1 MNVFCIINIFASVF
15 VCIFADV
22 IGFLTLSWGNQLYI
36 TIIETAFLELLM
48 LIFLVIEFFT
58 TRNLED
64 NEYAKVDI
72 EPNKSLLGDEEEDDD
87 AEKKLRKD
95 ALKRL
100 IEMMK
105 RNKGLNNQ
113 LEDCINDEDNM
124 KRRNSLPAKGNP
136 REDTPERPR
145 SYPLSPRTRKELEN
159 PLINPLALGYGD
171 EEDFWEPEDN
181 VYAESKPPDP
191 LGKLGKTYKDGD
203 TQTITA
209 EQTLFREQDS
219 DDERARNRNKVG
231 RGRGRRGRLED
242 KIREENDSDD
252 LEDEEE
258 LDVIKEEDDLV
269 AAGLISDRRD
279 KEREEEERKRLE
291 DELRKK
297 IEEEDNQLLEEEKR
311 LATNKSDE
319 EKSDEEDKSEGAHE
333 LIKEAEEE
341 LSKSKLD
348 PISSPGNNLQDDDIN
363 SEDLESEMKDTVP
376 ENIDGMLIPPT
387 RNKRTFNEN
396 DIKGDVDK
404 DEEGKKNIVVLPNGD
419 KVDKMGRK
427 VNDKGFLVDDKG
439 NIIDCKTNKKMFKK
453 NQLDENGDIP
463 QPFKLERYNFNCHDI
478 TGA

>member
-1 MNVFCIINIFASVF
+1 M
-15 VCIFADV
+15 
-22 IGFLTLSWGNQLYI
+22 T
-36 TIIETAFLELLM
+36 
-48 LIFLVIEFFT
+48 
-58 TRNLED
+58 
-64 NEYAKVDI
+64 
-72 EPNKSLLGDEEEDDD
+72 EEI
-87 AEKKLRKD
+87 KKK
-95 ALKRL
+95 
-100 IEMMK
+100 
-105 RNKGLNNQ
+105 
-113 LEDCINDEDNM
+113 
-124 KRRNSLPAKGNP
+124 
-136 REDTPERPR
+136 
-145 SYPLSPRTRKELEN
+145 
-159 PLINPLALGYGD
+159 
-171 EEDFWEPEDN
+171 
-181 VYAESKPPDP
+181 
-191 LGKLGKTYKDGD
+191 
-203 TQTITA
+203 
-209 EQTLFREQDS
+209 
-219 DDERARNRNKVG
+219 
-231 RGRGRRGRLED
+231 
-242 KIREENDSDD
+242 
-252 LEDEEE
+252 
-258 LDVIKEEDDLV
+258 
-269 AAGLISDRRD
+269 
-279 KEREEEERKRLE
+279 EEEERKRLE